1 MTDSAEGASHPSGA
15 EPAFPEPPPRPPLVT
30 AALSILAV
38 LGSFLALLQIDIP
51 IMRFLRSLD
60 LSAVQ
65 RFGDFGEKLGNG
77 GTLVTVSVVVLGL
90 GFALK
95 RDPLKRAAVDSLL
108 AHGVVGLLVNGLKHL
123 IGRPRPRLTH
133 GSDWQWWPSWETGL
147 DSFPSG
153 HTSSTVAVVTVLMRV
168 LPSGR
173 WAPFL
178 LVAWVAASRIW
189 RGSHFPSDVLA
200 GLVAGFVVGSVF
212 NAPLRWWARSSVLA
226 MVRIAPVAA
235 CIAGTVWVVCH
246 RIVDPATDIILLVSG
261 TLLIAGGMAL
271 RLWPQPA
278 ANGRRNITSVQ
289 LSPALT
295 GLGFGVATGAP
306 VIMVLAGL
314 VCLAWLG
321 ASQHGEHVS
330 ANLSHSR
337 THAVLRVAGSAIA
350 LILIQGLKGLIPL
363 R

>member
-168 LPSGR
+168 LPSG
-173 WAPFL
+173 
-178 LVAWVAASRIW
+178 
-189 RGSHFPSDVLA
+189 
-200 GLVAGFVVGSVF
+200 
-212 NAPLRWWARSSVLA
+212 LA